1 MTVRINEKAL
11 EKTRKEAEIL
21 ATHDLSGF
29 PANFARNCTR
39 KIIEI
44 YLKNCEEIEAEEE
57 RERKKKEEE
66 GLRQMMADVG
76 WFPGDCC
83 D

>member
-1 MTVRINEKAL
+1 MAVKINEKAL
-11 EKTRKEAEIL
+11 EKTRKEIEIL
-21 ATHDLSGF
+21 AKRDLFGL
-29 PANFARNCTR
+29 PANFARNWTR

-44 YLKNCEEIEAEEE
+44 YLKNCEVIEAEE
-57 RERKKKEEE
+57 RQERKKKEEE
-66 GLRQMMADVG
+66 GFKQMWNDVG